1 MVVRSPLGRCGSL
14 DAIGPSLARAPHT
27 PLVHPCARVG
37 PAGPGMDPEGTGEDG
52 PEGVGGVH
60 GPTVSG
66 WLLVVLCGAS
76 GVYCLARMARMTRL
90 SRGRDGH
97 PAREP
102 AEAGSEALM
111 GFGMA
116 AMALPAAVLT
126 PPAWSWAVYAVV
138 FGLTALYG
146 LAAVAW
152 WGGTRRRRDRHGG
165 YGTYGGGSGRFYGH
179 HLHHL
184 VGSLAMVYMAVAMAP
199 AAGAGAQGA
208 TGGMAGATAT
218 WPPSAAYLCSPASC
232 SCTSPGTRCFLA
244 RGWCRCQWR
253 RRRAG
258 AGQDPGRSGPEG
270 PGPGSRS

>member
-1 MVVRSPLGRCGSL
+1 M
-14 DAIGPSLARAPHT
+14 
-27 PLVHPCARVG
+27 
-37 PAGPGMDPEGTGEDG
+37 
-52 PEGVGGVH
+52 H

-199 AAGAGAQGA
+199 AAGAGAQGGHGGHGGGHGDMA
-208 TGGMAGATAT
+208 AVGGIPLLTGVLLVYFAGYALL
-218 WPPSAAYLCSPASC
+218 S
-232 SCTSPGTRCFLA
+232 GTRLVPVPVA
-244 RGWCRCQWR
+244 APAGGG
-253 RRRAG
+253 G
-258 AGQDPGRSGPEG
+258 AGSGTFG
-270 PGPGSRS
+270 AGGSGSGVAELMRVCRLTMSLAMLAMLVAL

>member
-1 MVVRSPLGRCGSL
+1 M
-14 DAIGPSLARAPHT
+14 
-27 PLVHPCARVG
+27 
-37 PAGPGMDPEGTGEDG
+37 
-52 PEGVGGVH
+52 H

-76 GVYCLARMARMTRL
+76 GVYCLARMVRMTRL
-90 SRGRDGH
+90 SRERDGH

-102 AEAGSEALM
+102 AGAGSEALM

-138 FGLTALYG
+138 FGLAALYG

-152 WGGTRRRRDRHGG
+152 RGGTRRRGRRHGG
-165 YGTYGGGSGRFYGH
+165 YGRYGGGSGRFYGH

-199 AAGAGAQGA
+199 AAGAGAQGGHGGHGGGHGDMA
-208 TGGMAGATAT
+208 AVGGIPLLTGVLLVYFAGYALLSGARLV
-218 WPPSAAYLCSPASC
+218 PVPVAAP
-232 SCTSPGTRCFLA
+232 
-244 RGWCRCQWR
+244 
-253 RRRAG
+253 AG
-258 AGQDPGRSGPEG
+258 AGVGVGGAGSGTFGAGGSGRSGSG
-270 PGPGSRS
+270 GAGSGVAELMRVCRLTMALAMLAMLVTL